1 MAILIGAR
9 KALVRAAAAGVM
21 ITRAAALAHPLAAQ
35 TPVPAQVLAR
45 TADSVLEY
53 RVKAAYLLN
62 FTRYVEWPSD
72 AYVSAAAPIA
82 LCVHGIDPF
91 GPLLV
96 ATVRGRTSQG
106 RAIEVRHTKA
116 ATDIAGCHVV
126 FVSRAEW
133 RRRPGLLAELAKRG
147 VLTVGEGTAFA
158 EAGGVI
164 GLVLEEGAVR
174 FTVNLAAGERAG
186 LRLSSR
192 MLSIASRV
200 VGEKADP

>member
-1 MAILIGAR
+1 M
-9 KALVRAAAAGVM
+9 AAAGVM
-21 ITRAAALAHPLAAQ
+21 IARAAELGHPLAAQ
-35 TPVPAQVLAR
+35 TPVQARVAAQ

-72 AYVSAAAPIA
+72 AHASASAPIA
-82 LCVHGIDPF
+82 LCVHGINPF
-91 GPLLV
+91 GPLL
-96 ATVRGRTSQG
+96 AGTVRGRTSQG
-106 RAIEVRHTKA
+106 RAIEVRHTKTA
-116 ATDIAGCHVV
+116 GDIAGCHVV

-133 RRRPGLLAELAKRG
+133 RRRPGLLAELARRG
-147 VLTVGEGTAFA
+147 VLTVGEGAAFA

-174 FTVNLAAGERAG
+174 FAANLAAGERAG

-200 VGEKADP
+200 IDDDKVADP